1 MFCPKCGA
9 EYIAGITI
17 CSDCQEPLIAEATR
31 KAKRERI
38 NFVTIYETGDQN
50 LILFIKSVFESENI
64 IYYLKNEAV
73 QDLFGSGRLGT
84 GYNILTGPVEI
95 QVDERD
101 AEKAREILVQIEKG
115 EFTIIEETPEQ
126 KGLDD
131 YE

>member
-1 MFCPKCGA
+1 MFCPNCGA

-17 CSDCQEPLIAEATR
+17 CSDCQKPLIAEAP
-31 KAKRERI
+31 REVKKEHI
-38 NFVTIYETGDQN
+38 KFVTIYKTGDQS

-64 IYYLKNEAV
+64 IYYLRNEAV
-73 QDLFGSGRLGT
+73 QDLFGGGRLGT
-84 GYNILTGPVEI
+84 GYNVLAGPVEV

-101 AEKAREILVQIEKG
+101 AEKAGEILAQIEKG
-115 EFTIIEETPEQ
+115 EFTILEENPEE